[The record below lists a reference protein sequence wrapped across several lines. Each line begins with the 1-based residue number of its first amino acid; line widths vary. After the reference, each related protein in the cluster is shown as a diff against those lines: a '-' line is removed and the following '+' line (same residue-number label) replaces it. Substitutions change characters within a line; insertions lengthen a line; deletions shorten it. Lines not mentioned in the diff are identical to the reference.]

1 VRSPIGLSASRP
13 PAGCRACVL
22 LVLSALVVPAAL
34 VAQQATLSGPSQ
46 VSVGAPL
53 AIAWTGPAVG
63 QDFIS
68 VDAAGAPES
77 SYGSYVYANAGTP
90 AQLTAPDTP
99 GRYVVRYHSG
109 TSGYAVLASHPIE
122 VVDVTATLTVPGSVE
137 AGAPFKLTWTGP
149 GNSTDFISIDPA
161 GAPERDYGDYA
172 YATEPSITLTAPDQA
187 GQYLV
192 RYHMGGS
199 YRVIGQAP
207 VTVGGVSASVTA
219 AVSAAAGSEL
229 EVSWT
234 GPANSGDFLSIDSV
248 GSPESDYGNYG
259 YAAEGSP
266 LTIRVPERP
275 GAYELRYH
283 TGSSYAVI
291 GRAPLE
297 VLANT
302 ATVSGPPSAAGGSEF
317 AVPWTGPDNSGDY
330 VTIVPAGAS
339 NREYLTYAYTRAG
352 TPAALRAPLEPGNYE
367 IRYMTGGLRDVLA
380 SAPISI
386 TPGVVPGQL
395 RIIADAGAVGRTGAI
410 EVILD
415 ASGSMLQRIA
425 GERRIEIA
433 RDALTQLVTDII
445 PAGTPFALRVFG
457 HREVDSCRTDLEIP
471 LSALNPA
478 SAAAAIGG
486 VQAMNLART
495 PIGASLRLVRS
506 DLANATGTRLV
517 VLVTDGEETCDDD
530 PLAAIAELRG
540 AGIEVRVNVVGFAI
554 DEHQLREQFESWA
567 RAGGGLYTE
576 ADDREELERAMAVTI
591 EVPFE
596 VRLGD
601 EVVAT
606 GVVNEE
612 PLSLAPGSYRVRV
625 LDGSTPSELSADVA
639 SGETTTVGG
648 P

>member
-1 VRSPIGLSASRP
+1 VRSLTRLARHPRCALLLS
-13 PAGCRACVL
+13 VF
-22 LVLSALVVPAAL
+22 LSPAAAR
-34 VAQQATLSGPSQ
+34 AQQATLSGPAQ
-46 VSVGAPL
+46 VSVGAPF

-68 VDAAGAPES
+68 VDAVGAPES

-109 TSGYAVLASHPIE
+109 ASGYAVLASHPIE
-122 VVDVTATLTVPGSVE
+122 IVDVTATLTVPASVD
-137 AGAPFKLTWTGP
+137 AGGQLTLTWTGP
-149 GNSTDFISIDPA
+149 GNASDFISIDPA
-161 GAPERDYGDYA
+161 GAPDRDYGDYA

-187 GQYLV
+187 GQYVV

-207 VTVGGVSASVTA
+207 VVVGGVTASLTAAASV
-219 AVSAAAGSEL
+219 AAGSEL
-229 EVSWT
+229 EVAWT
-234 GPANSGDFLSIDSV
+234 GPANPGDFLSIDSV
-248 GSPESDYGNYG
+248 GSPEGDYGNYG
-259 YAAEGSP
+259 YAADGSP
-266 LTIRVPERP
+266 LTLRAPERP

-291 GRAPLE
+291 GRAPLQ
-297 VLANT
+297 VLANS
-302 ATVSGPPSAAGGSEF
+302 ATVSGPASAAGGSEF
-317 AVPWTGPDNSGDY
+317 AVAWTGPDNAGDY

-352 TPAALRAPLEPGNYE
+352 TPAALTAPLEAGAYE
-367 IRYMTGGLRDVLA
+367 LRYMTGGLRDILA
-380 SAPISI
+380 SVPITI

-395 RIIADAGAVGRTGAI
+395 RVVADAGAAEATGAI

-415 ASGSMLQRIA
+415 ASGSMLQRIE

-433 RDALTQLVTDII
+433 RDALTRLVTEVI

-457 HREVDSCRTDLEIP
+457 HREPDSCRTDLEIP

-478 SAAAAIGG
+478 SASATIGG

-495 PIGASLRLVRS
+495 PIGASLRLVQN
-506 DLANATGTRLV
+506 DLANARGPRVV

-530 PLAAIAELRG
+530 PAAAIAELRG
-540 AGIEVRVNVVGFAI
+540 AGVEVRVNVVGFAI

-567 RAGGGLYTE
+567 RAGGGLYVE
-576 ADDREELERAMAVTI
+576 ARDRAELQRAMAVTV

-596 VRLGD
+596 VLRDGT
-601 EVVAT
+601 VVAT
-606 GVVNEE
+606 GVVNGE
-612 PLSLAPGSYRVRV
+612 PLTLVPGPYVVRV
-625 LDGSTPSELSADVA
+625 LTGSAPSERPVEITA
-639 SGETTTVGG
+639 GETTTVGG

>member
-1 VRSPIGLSASRP
+1 M
-13 PAGCRACVL
+13 
-22 LVLSALVVPAAL
+22 LVLSVLLSPAAL
-34 VAQQATLSGPSQ
+34 FAQQATLSGPSQ

-53 AIAWTGPAVG
+53 AIEWTGPAVG

-68 VDAAGAPES
+68 VDGVGLPET

-90 AQLTAPDTP
+90 ARLTAPDAP

-122 VVDVTATLTVPGSVE
+122 VVDVTATLTVPASVD
-137 AGAPFKLTWTGP
+137 AGGRLTLTWTGP
-149 GNSTDFISIDPA
+149 GNAADFISIDPV
-161 GAPERDYGDYA
+161 GAPDRDYGDYA
-172 YATEPSITLTAPDQA
+172 YATEPSVTLTAPDRA
-187 GQYLV
+187 GQYVV

-207 VTVGGVSASVTA
+207 VVVGGVTATLTAAASV
-219 AVSAAAGSEL
+219 AAGSEL
-229 EVSWT
+229 EVGWT

-248 GSPESDYGNYG
+248 GSPEPDYGNYG
-259 YAAEGSP
+259 YAAAGNP

-275 GAYELRYH
+275 GAYEVRYH

-291 GRAPLE
+291 GRAPLQ

-302 ATVSGPPSAAGGSEF
+302 ATVSGPPSAPGGSEF
-317 AVPWTGPDNSGDY
+317 AVAWTGPDNSGDY

-339 NREYLTYAYTRAG
+339 NREYLRYAYTRAG
-352 TPAALRAPLEPGNYE
+352 TPATLTAPLEAGAYE
-367 IRYMTGGLRDVLA
+367 LRYMTGGLRDILA
-380 SAPISI
+380 SVPISI

-395 RIIADAGAVGRTGAI
+395 RVVTDRAAAGATGAI

-415 ASGSMLQRIA
+415 ASGSMLQRIG

-433 RDALTQLVTDII
+433 RDALTRLVTEVV

-457 HREVDSCRTDLEIP
+457 HREPDSCRTDLEIP
-471 LSALNPA
+471 LSALNVA
-478 SAAAAIGG
+478 SASATIGG

-495 PIGASLRLVRS
+495 PIGASLRLVQS
-506 DLANATGTRLV
+506 DLANASAPLVV

-530 PLAAIAELRG
+530 PAAAIAELRG
-540 AGIEVRVNVVGFAI
+540 AGVEVRVNVVGFAI

-567 RAGGGLYTE
+567 RAGGGLYVE
-576 ADDREELERAMAVTI
+576 ARDRAELERAMAITV

-596 VRLGD
+596 VLLDGT
-601 EVVAT
+601 VVAT
-606 GVVNEE
+606 GVVNGE
-612 PLSLAPGSYRVRV
+612 PLTLVPGSYVVRV
-625 LDGSTPSELSADVA
+625 LTGSAPAEHAVA
-639 SGETTTVGG
+639 ITSGETTTVGG